1 MTVIGIVLLAVGFV
15 VALCL
20 ALADP
25 VLLSRINGE
34 PAEGASGRYIQ
45 APPIAAVT
53 GTTAGTTAGTAAAGA
68 EVVPFRPRRPDDREP
83 QAA

>member
-1 MTVIGIVLLAVGFV
+1 MMAIGFALLGVGLVVGVL
-15 VALCL
+15 L

-34 PAEGASGRYIQ
+34 DAEGSSGRFVK
-45 APPIAAVT
+45 ADVVRLSPRSD
-53 GTTAGTTAGTAAAGA
+53 TAGH
-68 EVVPFRPRRPDDREP
+68 ES

>member
-1 MTVIGIVLLAVGFV
+1 MVVIGFVMLAVGLV
-15 VALCL
+15 VVLLL

-34 PAEGASGRYIQ
+34 PAEGASGRHL
-45 APPIAAVT
+45 
-53 GTTAGTTAGTAAAGA
+53 GA
-68 EVVPFRPRRPDDREP
+68 DVVRLPRRAEQRSEA